1 MDIESFLYTIGSTAE
16 SAFGKCMGTIRG
28 FLFPVPSSKPPD
40 LKITRG
46 VTEKRNFTFHEL
58 ISLHLQLCFMTYLVV
73 NFAVVFL
80 TGTPLYLLAVSIPYF
95 LYLRYFIIR
104 YGNFL
109 IEEKPYRVFYYGISL
124 ISFLAFLGYSLL
136 KLASPEIYHY
146 YAYVGAIAVAVLLFR
161 HYFKATFGRDYTYG
175 TVEEVKNDLV
185 RVFIHDDMAANIKP
199 GFYWLPA
206 VEEAEPGRVVKV
218 LVEDKTFR
226 SARPVRI
233 LEVYL
238 TDQSSQSST
247 EPKEETE

>member
-1 MDIESFLYTIGSTAE
+1 MD
-16 SAFGKCMGTIRG
+16 TIRE
-28 FLFPVPSSKPPD
+28 FLFPAPSVKPPG

-46 VTEKRNFTFHEL
+46 VMEKRNFTFHEL
-58 ISLHLQLCFMTYLVV
+58 ISLHLQLCFMTYL
-73 NFAVVFL
+73 AVSFVLVFL
-80 TGTPLYLLAVSIPYF
+80 TTRPWYIPALSIPYF
-95 LYLRYFIIR
+95 LYLRYFLIR
-104 YGNFL
+104 YGSFL
-109 IEEKPYRVFYYGISL
+109 IEEKPYRVFYYGIST

-146 YAYVGAIAVAVLLFR
+146 YAYVGIIALAVLLFR

-175 TVEEVKNDLV
+175 TVEEVKGDLV
-185 RVFIHDDMAANIKP
+185 RVFIHDDIAANIKP

-218 LVEDKTFR
+218 LVEDRTFR

-233 LEVYL
+233 LEIYL
-238 TDQSSQSST
+238 GQSSQSST

>member
-1 MDIESFLYTIGSTAE
+1 MNLEDHLYQLGLAAE
-16 SAFGKCMGTIRG
+16 RFPKYLKGKVKG
-28 FLFPVPSSKPPD
+28 FLIPTPSNNPPS
-40 LKITRG
+40 LRLSHRIIKG
-46 VTEKRNFTFHEL
+46 KRFTIHEL
-58 ISLHLQLCFMTYLVV
+58 ISLHLQLCFVTYLAI
-73 NFAVVFL
+73 NFVIVFL

-95 LYLRYFIIR
+95 LYLRHFLIR

-109 IEEKPYRVFYYGISL
+109 IEEKPYRIFYYGISA

-136 KLASPEIYHY
+136 ELASPEIYHY
-146 YAYVGAIAVAVLLFR
+146 YVYVGIIALAVLLFR

-175 TVEEVKNDLV
+175 TVEEVKGDMV

-218 LVEDKTFR
+218 LVEDRTFR

-238 TDQSSQSST
+238 GQSSQSST